1 MLIRQSQ
8 NTYIRTTDRY
18 GYITN
23 QLTRHDRSY
32 NETGADYLKQIS
44 REPQDVEDLVDRLMM
59 VYANADREVIRED
72 FIGFITDLAAD
83 HFLVIGETVE

>member
-44 REPQDVEDLVDRLMM
+44 RKPQMWKTSS
-59 VYANADREVIRED
+59 
-72 FIGFITDLAAD
+72 TD
-83 HFLVIGETVE
+83 

>member
-1 MLIRQSQ
+1 MLVRQTK

-32 NETGADYLKQIS
+32 NETGADFLKQIT
-44 REPQDVEDLVDRLMM
+44 REPQDVEDIVDKLMKIYEGVDRNELRKDF
-59 VYANADREVIRED
+59 VE
-72 FIGFITDLAAD
+72 FIGI
-83 HFLVIGETVE
+83 VRR